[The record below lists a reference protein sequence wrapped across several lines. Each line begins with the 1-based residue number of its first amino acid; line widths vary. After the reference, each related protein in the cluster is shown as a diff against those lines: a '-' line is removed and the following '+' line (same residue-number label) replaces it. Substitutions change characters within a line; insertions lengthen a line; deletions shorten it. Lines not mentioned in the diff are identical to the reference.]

1 MDLERSQKIIRTSLI
16 GIVVNVMLVLFK
28 LAVGFISGSIAI
40 ILDAVNNLGDAL
52 SSIITIF
59 GTKLAARAPD
69 REHPYGHGRIEYLA
83 SVLISGIVLAAGITS
98 AKESIVKALHPTQAN
113 YSAATLIILVAAIA
127 TKLLCGRYVK
137 AVGEKVKS
145 QALIASGADAF
156 FDAVLSSTTLAAA
169 MISIIWGISLEGIL
183 GVVISLII
191 IKAGFD
197 MLIETLNSI
206 IGVRVDGELTKAI
219 KKRVKEIDGVKG
231 AYDLTLHN
239 YGPTQMIG
247 SIHVEVADSTTAQQI
262 HKMTH
267 EITAVLYRE
276 FGIIMTVGI
285 YASNST
291 DERAKEY
298 RKKVGKIIGQ
308 YPEILQ
314 MHGFYVDWENKLLSF
329 DLVLDFQSDT
339 MEIRQ
344 QVLDALH
351 QILPDYQIF
360 ITLDIDYSD

>member
-1 MDLERSQKIIRTSLI
+1 MERSQKIIRTSII
-16 GIVVNVMLVLFK
+16 GIAVNVVLVLFK
-28 LAVGFISGSIAI
+28 MAVGFISGSIAI

-59 GTKLAARAPD
+59 GTKLAAKAPD

-98 AKESIVKALHPTQAN
+98 AKESIIKALHPEQAS
-113 YSAATLIILVAAIA
+113 YTPATLVILVAAVVA
-127 TKLLCGRYVK
+127 KLLCGRYVK

-145 QALIASGADAF
+145 QSLIASGSDAF
-156 FDAVLSSTTLAAA
+156 FDAVLSFATLVAA
-169 MISIIWGISLEGIL
+169 IVSILWGISLEGIL

-191 IKAGFD
+191 MKAGFE
-197 MLIETLNSI
+197 MLMDTLSSI
-206 IGVRVDGELTKAI
+206 IGVRADGELTRAI
-219 KKRVKEIDGVKG
+219 KKRVKEIDGVRG
-231 AYDLTLHN
+231 AYDLMLHN
-239 YGPTQMIG
+239 YGPTEMIG
-247 SIHVEVADSTTAQQI
+247 SIHVEVADSTTAQEI

-267 EITAVLYRE
+267 EITATLYKE

-298 RKKVGKIIGQ
+298 RKKVSKIIGQ
-308 YPEILQ
+308 YPEVLQ

-339 MEIRQ
+339 GEIRQ
-344 QVLDALH
+344 QVLDAL
-351 QILPDYQIF
+351 QQLLPDYQIF